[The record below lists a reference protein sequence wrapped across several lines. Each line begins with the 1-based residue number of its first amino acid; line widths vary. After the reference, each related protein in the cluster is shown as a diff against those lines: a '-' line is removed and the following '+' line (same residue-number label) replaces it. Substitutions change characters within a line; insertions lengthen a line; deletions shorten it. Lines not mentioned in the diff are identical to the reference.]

1 VLQPILDGFFYGLAL
16 SVMAGPIFFTLMQ
29 LGIERGFRAG
39 LSCAAG
45 QWLSDLVYITIA
57 FFGLHYLSKL
67 SLFNWYWSVIG
78 GGLLILFGVV
88 NLVSKPSPRPDTSE
102 KQQNT
107 SGSYQKLFAQGFLI
121 NTFNPFPI
129 FFWFTV
135 GNKYHH
141 THTEFL
147 SITASIVFMV
157 SFTDVLKI
165 LLARRIRSFL
175 QAHHIV
181 NLKRLSGA
189 LLILFGV
196 IMIVKTLYPTATA
209 AQ

>member
-1 VLQPILDGFFYGLAL
+1 
-16 SVMAGPIFFTLMQ
+16 
-29 LGIERGFRAG
+29 
-39 LSCAAG
+39 
-45 QWLSDLVYITIA
+45 
-57 FFGLHYLSKL
+57 
-67 SLFNWYWSVIG
+67 
-78 GGLLILFGVV
+78 
-88 NLVSKPSPRPDTSE
+88 
-102 KQQNT
+102 
-107 SGSYQKLFAQGFLI
+107 LFAQGFLI

-181 NLKRLSGA
+181 NLKRLSGGFA
-189 LLILFGV
+189 YFVWGYYDCENAVSYCYGGSIGRYYV
-196 IMIVKTLYPTATA
+196 VPA
-209 AQ
+209 